1 MGYDQQMSLVQDA
14 VLQSMSDGLIV
25 TDFTG
30 TFRYVN
36 RMIEKI
42 LGIDRSMIIG
52 QTIAKLFA
60 EHPGNDEFMEAIL
73 DTVYQRNGIQTRFVP
88 FHTKDGTR
96 QLRVTSSVMRD
107 ADGKAS
113 GITVILSDM
122 SELLEM

>member
-1 MGYDQQMSLVQDA
+1 MGYDQQMTLVQDA

-73 DTVYQRNGIQTRFVP
+73 DTG
-88 FHTKDGTR
+88 DR
-96 QLRVTSSVMRD
+96 QGSCLFIRKMGHDSCV
-107 ADGKAS
+107 
-113 GITVILSDM
+113 LP
-122 SELLEM
+122 LL